1 MLSEQSSKTHNDAV
15 NMEAK
20 YLHTLVYTHAL
31 KNKVLSAVWAGF
43 ASPLSV
49 TIRTDYFISPGR

>member
-1 MLSEQSSKTHNDAV
+1 
-15 NMEAK
+15 MEAK

-49 TIRTDYFISPGR
+49 TIRTDYFISPLEL